1 MTVNKPIIDLEKC
14 DRCGLCVSIC
24 KCGVLVIE
32 DDVVK
37 VIESVE
43 RERCTKWCNAC
54 ELICPK
60 EAIICPF
67 DIIME
72 DDSE

>member
-1 MTVNKPIIDLEKC
+1 MVVNMPVIDLEKC

-37 VIESVE
+37 VINSPE
-43 RERCTKWCNAC
+43 RDTCTRWCNSC
-54 ELICPK
+54 ELVCPL
-60 EAIICPF
+60 EAITCPF
-67 DIIME
+67 EIVLE
-72 DDSE
+72 DNGD